1 MDGTD
6 HLLHTFRQL
15 LHVFVG
21 RGIGLG
27 VPQVRLNIL
36 YRSHLLRPS
45 SHGAAQNLEIQF
57 GKSQLP
63 GKGVE
68 NPVSA
73 VPDG

>member
-1 MDGTD
+1 
-6 HLLHTFRQL
+6 
-15 LHVFVG
+15 
-21 RGIGLG
+21 
-27 VPQVRLNIL
+27 
-36 YRSHLLRPS
+36 LRPS